1 MGSKQKETVLRQ
13 KAYFE
18 TKLNKRRS
26 CLAEKGLDP
35 EMIAKDGIVK
45 KIKSKIRETNA
56 KHNAISEIERKK
68 EELAKIKAKRLAVL
82 KKEKEKKE
90 KKPKDAAGKGKE
102 SKGNAPKESPEKG
115 KEKKIKKK
123 KASETDEQIME

>member
-1 MGSKQKETVLRQ
+1 MGSKNRETVLRQ
-13 KAYFE
+13 KDYFE

-26 CLAEKGLDP
+26 YLTEKGLDP

-56 KHNAISEIERKK
+56 KCNAISEIERKK

-90 KKPKDAAGKGKE
+90 EKPKEAAGKSKE
-102 SKGNAPKESPEKG
+102 SKGKAPKESPEKG

-123 KASETDEQIME
+123 KASETSE